1 MIILWRIY
9 DLIKIYII
17 NYNSFIIIKIL
28 TYSISI
34 NQYILKIMY
43 VNIYCKYDLEV
54 LIRIKFITEKVDKIN
69 ILRYIIMN
77 KNKKNKEKEL

>member
-1 MIILWRIY
+1 
-9 DLIKIYII
+9 
-17 NYNSFIIIKIL
+17 
-28 TYSISI
+28 
-34 NQYILKIMY
+34 MY